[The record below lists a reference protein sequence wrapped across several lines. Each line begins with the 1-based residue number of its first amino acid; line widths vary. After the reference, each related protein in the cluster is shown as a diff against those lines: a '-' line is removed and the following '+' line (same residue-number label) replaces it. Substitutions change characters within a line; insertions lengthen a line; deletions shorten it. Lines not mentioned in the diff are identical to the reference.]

1 MSALPLEAF
10 RDSYRELIAFVAR
23 RTGSRQS
30 AQDIVHDAWLRVVEA
45 GPMAQSQHPAPRA
58 YLYTV
63 AEHLV
68 IDHLRRAARSSE
80 RFDSSFHDSSAGVQA
95 LGQDV
100 AEASLQREAL
110 VAVDAAIAAL
120 PERCRRMFLADR
132 LDGESQAAIAA
143 AHGVSVKTVE
153 REIMRAM
160 DAIEAALH
168 EWRGDG
174 VVQALP
180 RKGRRRALSA
190 LLGVA
195 GLGASGS
202 LAWRLYQSQ
211 VVTWQIQLGTATG
224 RQLNQALPDGSSI
237 ALDAQTRLD
246 VRYYGSRRYV
256 QMHHGAAFF
265 SVARNA
271 DAPFIVDAGPAR
283 ITVLGTRFEV
293 ALDNQ
298 GGLRVAVE
306 EGRVRVQER
315 GSDADLADAGD
326 GWELTGS
333 QSLDWQPGQPPRR
346 DSSAE
351 EVAAWRN
358 GWLDFRHEPLGL
370 AVQRLARYCPL
381 PQQVAPDAEPLTMF
395 GRVGLADARPWLPQ
409 LPRSLPVVVR
419 EEGQGTARRITIA
432 RRKAQS

>member
-265 SVARNA
+265 KVARNA

-315 GSDADLADAGD
+315 GSDGDLADAGD

-370 AVQRLARYCPL
+370 AVQRLARYCPVPL
-381 PQQVAPDAEPLTMF
+381 QVAPDAEHLTIF
-395 GRVGLADARPWLPQ
+395 GRVRIADARAWLQ
-409 LPRSLPVVVR
+409 LLPRSVPVVVR

>member
-45 GPMAQSQHPAPRA
+45 GPAAQTSHPAPRA

-68 IDHLRRAARSSE
+68 VDHLRRAARTSE
-80 RFDSSFHDSSAGVQA
+80 RFDASASQNPALFQA
-95 LGQDV
+95 MSPDV
-100 AEASLQREAL
+100 AEACLQREAL

-120 PERCRRMFLADR
+120 PTRCRSMFLADR

-168 EWRGDG
+168 EWRGDAA
-174 VVQALP
+174 VQALP

-224 RQLNQALPDGSSI
+224 RQLTQPLPDGGSI

-246 VRYYGSRRYV
+246 VRYYGTRRYV

-271 DAPFIVDAGPAR
+271 DAPFIVDAGPVR

-293 ALDNQ
+293 ALDAQ
-298 GGLRVAVE
+298 GGVRVAVE
-306 EGRVRVQER
+306 EGRVRVQNR
-315 GSDADLADAGD
+315 GSDGDVGDAGE
-326 GWELTGS
+326 GWELTDR
-333 QSLDWQPGQPPRR
+333 QTLDWQQGQTPRR
-346 DSSAE
+346 DSSPD
-351 EVAAWRN
+351 EVAAWRS

-370 AVQRLARYCPL
+370 AVQRLARYSPV
-381 PQQVAPDAEPLTMF
+381 PMQVTADAEHLSIF
-395 GRVGLADARPWLPQ
+395 GRVRIADARGWLQ
-409 LPRSLPVVVR
+409 LLPRSLPVVVR
-419 EEGQGTARRITIA
+419 EEGQGAARRITIA
-432 RRKAQS
+432 RRKTQS

>member
-10 RDSYRELIAFVAR
+10 REGYRELIAFVAR

-68 IDHLRRAARSSE
+68 IDHLRRAARTSE
-80 RFDSSFHDSSAGVQA
+80 RFDSALHDSSAGVQA

-100 AEASLQREAL
+100 AEASLRREAL

-265 SVARNA
+265 KVARNA

-315 GSDADLADAGD
+315 GSDGDLADAGD

-333 QSLDWQPGQPPRR
+333 QSLDWQPGQSPRR

-370 AVQRLARYCPL
+370 AVQRLARYCPVPL
-381 PQQVAPDAEPLTMF
+381 QVAPDAEHLTIF
-395 GRVGLADARPWLPQ
+395 GRVRIADARAWLQ
-409 LPRSLPVVVR
+409 LLPRSVPVVVR
-419 EEGQGTARRITIA
+419 EEGQGAARRITIA

>member
-45 GPMAQSQHPAPRA
+45 GPAAQTSHPAPRA

-68 IDHLRRAARSSE
+68 VDHLRRAARTTE
-80 RFDSSFHDSSAGVQA
+80 RFDSAFHDSSAGMQA
-95 LGQDV
+95 MGQDV
-100 AEASLQREAL
+100 AEACLQREAL

-120 PERCRRMFLADR
+120 PERCRSMFLADR
-132 LDGESQAAIAA
+132 LDGESQMAIAA

-174 VVQALP
+174 VVQTLP

-211 VVTWQIQLGTATG
+211 VVTWQMQLGTATG
-224 RQLNQALPDGSSI
+224 RQLTQPLPDGGSI
-237 ALDAQTRLD
+237 TLDAQTRLD
-246 VRYYGSRRYV
+246 VRYYGTRRYV

-265 SVARNA
+265 KVARNA

-293 ALDNQ
+293 ALDAQ
-298 GGLRVAVE
+298 GGVRVAVE
-306 EGRVRVQER
+306 EGRVRVQNR
-315 GSDADLADAGD
+315 GSDGDVGDAGE
-326 GWELTGS
+326 GWELTDR
-333 QSLDWQPGQPPRR
+333 QTLDWQLGQTPRR
-346 DSSAE
+346 DSSPD

-370 AVQRLARYCPL
+370 AVQRLARYGQL
-381 PQQVAPDAEPLTMF
+381 PMQVAPDAEHLTIF
-395 GRVGLADARPWLPQ
+395 GRVRIADARGWLQ
-409 LPRSLPVVVR
+409 LLPRSLPVVVR
-419 EEGQGTARRITIA
+419 EEGQGAARRITIA